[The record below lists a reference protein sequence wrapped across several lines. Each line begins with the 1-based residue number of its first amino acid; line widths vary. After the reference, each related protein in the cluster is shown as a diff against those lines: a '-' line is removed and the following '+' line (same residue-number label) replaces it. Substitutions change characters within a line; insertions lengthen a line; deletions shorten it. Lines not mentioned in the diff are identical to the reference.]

1 MLSATGTASATTYLR
16 GDNTWATVAGGGAV
30 ACEIGIACGDE
41 TTVPTA
47 STTVP
52 KVTFTM
58 PYAMTLTEVM
68 ASVVVAPTTTT
79 VIVDIHDGATT
90 IMGTNKLDILTT
102 AFVDDNTATLSDTAL
117 AKDAIITVYVDQTD
131 VAVAG
136 LKIWLI
142 GTRT

>member
-1 MLSATGTASATTYLR
+1 
-16 GDNTWATVAGGGAV
+16 
-30 ACEIGIACGDE
+30 
-41 TTVPTA
+41 
-47 STTVP
+47 
-52 KVTFTM
+52 
-58 PYAMTLTEVM
+58 M